1 MVVDNSRP
9 VHLINLKS
17 VKITELFIK
26 NKEVYQL
33 FHVLT
38 TAMGIGSQ
46 DQSFSLLDLLNEICV
61 VWKADAKADENIG
74 PSFCNKG
81 KTRARNIIQNG
92 AKSNKIWLKNI
103 SFNEGYIWQ
112 KFWAILFSTLPIPDH
127 LRSPVL
133 FIVRF
138 ENSEVAVFQRSS
150 IDSGEV
156 RTAASSFWL

>member
-46 DQSFSLLDLLNEICV
+46 DQSFSLLDRSLKRNLCRV
-61 VWKADAKADENIG
+61 
-74 PSFCNKG
+74 KG
-81 KTRARNIIQNG
+81 RRQ
-92 AKSNKIWLKNI
+92 
-103 SFNEGYIWQ
+103 
-112 KFWAILFSTLPIPDH
+112 
-127 LRSPVL
+127 
-133 FIVRF
+133 
-138 ENSEVAVFQRSS
+138 
-150 IDSGEV
+150 SG
-156 RTAASSFWL
+156 